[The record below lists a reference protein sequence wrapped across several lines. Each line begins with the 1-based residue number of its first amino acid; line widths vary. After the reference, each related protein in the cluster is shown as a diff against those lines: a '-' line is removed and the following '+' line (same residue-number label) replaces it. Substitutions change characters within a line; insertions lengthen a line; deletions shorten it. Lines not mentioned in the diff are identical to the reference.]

1 MAGPFLSIVIPTFN
15 SAQALS
21 KTLESV
27 LGQTF
32 SDIEVL
38 VIDGLS
44 TDNTVEIAQ
53 SFQDRRIRILSE
65 KDNGVY
71 DAMNKGISMS
81 AGTWIYF
88 LGSDDML
95 FSSRTLENVTA
106 RLKSTAAEFV
116 YGNVRIDGDSPWAKH
131 DSIYDGKFT
140 REKLFRKNICHQAI
154 FYSRQLFHRFGG
166 YNQEYS
172 VRGDWDFNHR
182 CFASCQV
189 EYIDEIVAIFK
200 TGGRSSRNIPDKYFL
215 EDSVINLKRY
225 YGLSYRN
232 QLFKSYANVFLT
244 NAKNS
249 IREGKVRSSVYFFFV
264 AMLHSDYKIYVIKN
278 YGLTVLDCVRQ
289 IFK

>member
-21 KTLESV
+21 TTLASV

-32 SDIEVL
+32 ADIEVL
-38 VIDGLS
+38 VIDGHS
-44 TDNTVEIAQ
+44 TDNTVEIIQ

-71 DAMNKGISMS
+71 DAMNKGVSMS

-106 RLKSTAAEFV
+106 RLTSTEAEFV

-140 REKLFRKNICHQAI
+140 REK
-154 FYSRQLFHRFGG
+154 
-166 YNQEYS
+166 
-172 VRGDWDFNHR
+172 
-182 CFASCQV
+182 
-189 EYIDEIVAIFK
+189 
-200 TGGRSSRNIPDKYFL
+200 
-215 EDSVINLKRY
+215 
-225 YGLSYRN
+225 
-232 QLFKSYANVFLT
+232 
-244 NAKNS
+244 
-249 IREGKVRSSVYFFFV
+249 
-264 AMLHSDYKIYVIKN
+264 
-278 YGLTVLDCVRQ
+278 
-289 IFK
+289 